1 MTSEF
6 QNLLVM
12 TDLDG
17 TVIDS
22 KEAIA
27 NSAIYTLKEFGLD
40 NIEKE
45 VIYPTIGTPIRE
57 VFSKYLDN
65 HELEN
70 AVSIFREDLVKNG
83 KFETHQIVNAKSV
96 LLNLKKKGAR
106 ICIVTNK
113 RTPLAQTVINQQNL
127 DECFDSVLGSDVG
140 KPKPSPELINKAMA
154 NFPSKHNV
162 MIGDRPEDI
171 EAGKR
176 AGVPTIFFEG
186 DFRYLL
192 DDSTIPNFYM
202 TDWEKLNPILR
213 ELIHADK

>member
-1 MTSEF
+1 
-6 QNLLVM
+6 M

-83 KFETHQIVNAKSV
+83 KFETHQIVNAKRV

>member
-40 NIEKE
+40 NIEKK
-45 VIYPTIGTPIRE
+45 VIYPTIGIPIRE

-83 KFETHQIVNAKSV
+83 KFKTHQIVNAKRV

-176 AGVPTIFFEG
+176 AGVPTVFFEG

>member
-45 VIYPTIGTPIRE
+45 VIYPTIGIPIRE

-83 KFETHQIVNAKSV
+83 KFETHQIVNAKRV

-176 AGVPTIFFEG
+176 AGVPTVFFEG

>member
-40 NIEKE
+40 NIEKK
-45 VIYPTIGTPIRE
+45 VIYPTIGIPIRE

-83 KFETHQIVNAKSV
+83 KFKTHQIVNAKRV

>member
-40 NIEKE
+40 NIEKK
-45 VIYPTIGTPIRE
+45 VIYPTIGIPIRE

-83 KFETHQIVNAKSV
+83 KFETHQIVNAKRV

-176 AGVPTIFFEG
+176 AGVPTVFFEG

>member
-1 MTSEF
+1 
-6 QNLLVM
+6 M

-83 KFETHQIVNAKSV
+83 KFETHQIVNAKRV

-154 NFPSKHNV
+154 NFPSKHYV

-176 AGVPTIFFEG
+176 AGVPTVFFEG

>member
-83 KFETHQIVNAKSV
+83 KFETHQIVNAKRV

>member
-83 KFETHQIVNAKSV
+83 KFETHQIVNAKRV

-154 NFPSKHNV
+154 CFPSKHNV

-176 AGVPTIFFEG
+176 AGVPTVFFEG

>member
-83 KFETHQIVNAKSV
+83 KFETHQIVNAKRV

-162 MIGDRPEDI
+162 MIGDRPEDL

>member
-40 NIEKE
+40 NIEKK
-45 VIYPTIGTPIRE
+45 VIYPTIGIPIRE
-57 VFSKYLDN
+57 VFSRYLDN

-83 KFETHQIVNAKSV
+83 KFETHQIVNAKRV

-176 AGVPTIFFEG
+176 AGVPTVFFEG

>member
-45 VIYPTIGTPIRE
+45 VIYPTIGIPIRE
-57 VFSKYLDN
+57 VFSKYLDH

-83 KFETHQIVNAKSV
+83 KFETHQIVNAKRV

-176 AGVPTIFFEG
+176 AGVPTVFFEG